1 MVSGR
6 DGAQLETRS
15 TRSDPVTAGATP
27 QFASQV
33 RAQVTVYI
41 GRYPRGA
48 TGGDDIPMRADA
60 RELIY
65 QLAFEA
71 RASALAEI
79 RRQLTELLAH
89 ADCSATE
96 IQSVVIALNEACMN
110 IIQHAYHG
118 DSSQPI
124 RLHIDVDDQEVRFEL
139 LDDAAPI
146 DLARVCGRS
155 FQELRPGGLG
165 VNVIIQL
172 MHDVRYSHRTE
183 GAGNCLRMT
192 FKRRS

>member
-71 RASALAEI
+71 RASEFVAVVSEHLA
-79 RRQLTELLAH
+79 
-89 ADCSATE
+89 D
-96 IQSVVIALNEACMN
+96 
-110 IIQHAYHG
+110 
-118 DSSQPI
+118 
-124 RLHIDVDDQEVRFEL
+124 
-139 LDDAAPI
+139 
-146 DLARVCGRS
+146 RS
-155 FQELRPGGLG
+155 FAVEPALGEL
-165 VNVIIQL
+165 VIG
-172 MHDVRYSHRTE
+172 H
-183 GAGNCLRMT
+183 
-192 FKRRS
+192 